1 VFKAHFERRIL
12 KVWCYPLLVK
22 MHAKILLWALL
33 SATAARADIVVLRDG
48 TSYSGHYA
56 PPGNGTLSF
65 TDSQGIHYDIP
76 AADVQSLVFSNA
88 ADHLTLRNG
97 RTYSGQLN
105 GAEVIPFAGSG
116 GIDYQFPTRDVSS
129 LILTGSGAPA
139 AAHHIPTVI
148 IPEGTDI
155 VIRTDDS
162 IHSGQESS
170 GQLYPVTIVE
180 NVYDSS
186 GGVAIPAGTRAKMV
200 VSNVRS
206 GGAVHSPELV
216 LDLYSVDIHGEQYR
230 VDSSS
235 VTESNRSG
243 LGLNRRTAEYT
254 GGGAGFGAL
263 MGAVFGGGKGAGIGA
278 LAGAGGGAL
287 TQLFTRGKE
296 ISVPAETAMTF
307 RLERTLVM
315 HP

>member
-1 VFKAHFERRIL
+1 MKVLAH
-12 KVWCYPLLVK
+12 VLLC
-22 MHAKILLWALL
+22 AL
-33 SATAARADIVVLRDG
+33 STATVPCLADIIVLHDG

-56 PPGNGTLSF
+56 PAGNGKLSF
-65 TDSQGIHYDIP
+65 TDDQGIHYDLP
-76 AADVQSLVFSNA
+76 VADVQSIIFSNA

-105 GAEVIPFAGSG
+105 GTDMIAFEGNG
-116 GIDYQFPTRDVSS
+116 GIDYQFPIRDVSS
-129 LILTGSGAPA
+129 LIVTGSSAPVV
-139 AAHHIPTVI
+139 AHPIPTLI

-155 VIRTDDS
+155 VVLTSDAIR
-162 IHSGQESS
+162 SGQESS
-170 GQLYPVTIVE
+170 GQLYPATIQQ
-180 NVYDSS
+180 NVYDSA
-186 GGVAIPAGTRAKMV
+186 GGVAIPAGTSAKLV

-216 LDLYSVDIHGEQYR
+216 LDLYSIDVHGEPYR
-230 VDSSS
+230 VDTSS
-235 VTESNRSG
+235 VTESNKSG
-243 LGLNRRTAEYT
+243 VGLNRRTAEYA
-254 GGGAGFGAL
+254 GGGAGIGAL

>member
-1 VFKAHFERRIL
+1 M
-12 KVWCYPLLVK
+12 KVLALALVLSC
-22 MHAKILLWALL
+22 AAL
-33 SATAARADIVVLRDG
+33 TAYADIIVLHDG
-48 TSYSGHYA
+48 TSYSGHYT
-56 PPGNGTLSF
+56 PSGDGKLSF
-65 TDSQGIHYDIP
+65 TDNQGIHYDLP
-76 AADVQSLVFSNA
+76 VADVQSLVFSNA

-97 RTYSGQLN
+97 KTYSGQLN
-105 GAEVIPFAGSG
+105 GNGMISFQGSG
-116 GIDYQFPTRDVSS
+116 GIDYQFPLRDVSS
-129 LILTGSGAPA
+129 LVLTGSQAPTTSQ
-139 AAHHIPTVI
+139 HIPTVVV
-148 IPEGTDI
+148 PEGTDI

-162 IHSGQESS
+162 IRSGQDSS
-170 GQLYPVTIVE
+170 GQLYPATIE
-180 NVYDSS
+180 QNVYDSS
-186 GGVAIPAGTRAKMV
+186 GSVAIPAGTRAKLV

-216 LDLYSVDIHGEQYR
+216 LDLYSIDVHGEQYR
-230 VDSSS
+230 VDTSA

-243 LGLNRRTAEYT
+243 LGANRRTAEYT
-254 GGGAGFGAL
+254 GGGAGIGAL

>member
-1 VFKAHFERRIL
+1 MNLPARV
-12 KVWCYPLLVK
+12 LLC
-22 MHAKILLWALL
+22 AFIFA
-33 SATAARADIVVLRDG
+33 SAVVHADIIVLHDG
-48 TSYSGHYA
+48 TSYSGRYTPA
-56 PPGNGTLSF
+56 GNGTLSF
-65 TDSQGIHYDIP
+65 TDGQGIHYDLP
-76 AADVQSLVFSNA
+76 VGDVQSLVFSNT
-88 ADHLTLRNG
+88 ADHITLRNG

-105 GAEVIPFAGSG
+105 GAEMIPFEGSG

-129 LILTGSGAPA
+129 LILTGSPA
-139 AAHHIPTVI
+139 TATSHHIPSLV
-148 IPEGTDI
+148 IPEGTDL
-155 VIRTDDS
+155 VILTSDS
-162 IHSGQESS
+162 IRSGTESS
-170 GQLYPVTIVE
+170 GQLYPATIQQ
-180 NVYDSS
+180 NVYDSV
-186 GGVAIPAGTRAKMV
+186 GAVAIPAGTRAQLV
-200 VSNVRS
+200 VSNVSS

-216 LDLYSVDIHGEQYR
+216 LDLYSVELHGEQYR

-235 VTESNRSG
+235 VTESNKSG

-254 GGGAGFGAL
+254 GGGAGIGTLF
-263 MGAVFGGGKGAGIGA
+263 GAVFGGGKGAGIGA

>member
-1 VFKAHFERRIL
+1 MKMLAL
-12 KVWCYPLLVK
+12 ALVLSC
-22 MHAKILLWALL
+22 AALP
-33 SATAARADIVVLRDG
+33 AVADIIVLHDG
-48 TSYSGHYA
+48 TSYSGHYTSS
-56 PPGNGTLSF
+56 GNGKLAF
-65 TDSQGIHYDIP
+65 TDNQGIHYDLP
-76 AADVQSLVFSNA
+76 VADVQSLVFSNA

-97 RTYSGQLN
+97 KTYTGQLDGN
-105 GAEVIPFAGSG
+105 GMISFQGSG
-116 GIDYQFPTRDVSS
+116 GIAYQFPLRDVSS
-129 LILTGSGAPA
+129 LVLTGPQAPTA
-139 AAHHIPTVI
+139 SHPIPTVVV
-148 IPEGTDI
+148 PEGTDI

-162 IHSGQESS
+162 IRSGQDSS
-170 GQLYPVTIVE
+170 GQLYPATIE
-180 NVYDSS
+180 QNVYGSS
-186 GGVAIPAGTRAKMV
+186 GGIAIPAGTRAKLV

-216 LDLYSVDIHGEQYR
+216 LDLYSIDVQGEQYR
-230 VDSSS
+230 VDSSA

-243 LGLNRRTAEYT
+243 LGANRRTAEYT
-254 GGGAGFGAL
+254 GGGAGIGAL

-296 ISVPAETAMTF
+296 ISVPAETALTF

>member
-1 VFKAHFERRIL
+1 MKLLKRQVILWSLLCTTVFAN
-12 KVWCYPLLVK
+12 
-22 MHAKILLWALL
+22 
-33 SATAARADIVVLRDG
+33 ADIIVLHDG
-48 TSYSGHYA
+48 TSYSGHYTPA
-56 PPGNGTLSF
+56 GNGTLSF
-65 TDSQGIHYDIP
+65 TDNQGIHYDVP
-76 AADVQSLVFSNA
+76 VGDVQSLVFSNA

-105 GAEVIPFAGSG
+105 GGAVIAFEGSG
-116 GIDYQFPTRDVSS
+116 GIDYQFPLRDVSS
-129 LILTGSGAPA
+129 LVLTGSPVPA
-139 AAHHIPTVI
+139 AAHHIPTVV

-155 VIRTDDS
+155 VVLTSDS
-162 IHSGQESS
+162 IRSGHDSS
-170 GQLYPVTIVE
+170 GQLYPATIQGD
-180 NVYDSS
+180 VYGSNGS
-186 GGVAIPAGTRAKMV
+186 IAIPGGTRAQLV

-216 LDLYSVDIHGEQYR
+216 LDLYSVEIHGEKYW
-230 VDSSS
+230 VDTSS

-243 LGLNRRTAEYT
+243 LGANRRTAEYA
-254 GGGAGFGAL
+254 GGGAGIGAL

-307 RLERTLVM
+307 RLERTLVL

>member
-1 VFKAHFERRIL
+1 L
-12 KVWCYPLLVK
+12 
-22 MHAKILLWALL
+22 
-33 SATAARADIVVLRDG
+33 
-48 TSYSGHYA
+48 
-56 PPGNGTLSF
+56 
-65 TDSQGIHYDIP
+65 
-76 AADVQSLVFSNA
+76 
-88 ADHLTLRNG
+88 
-97 RTYSGQLN
+97 
-105 GAEVIPFAGSG
+105 
-116 GIDYQFPTRDVSS
+116 RDVSS
-129 LILTGSGAPA
+129 LILTGSPAPA
-139 AAHHIPTVI
+139 PEHHIPTVV

-155 VIRTDDS
+155 VVLTSDAIR
-162 IHSGQESS
+162 SGQDSS
-170 GQLYPVTIVE
+170 GQLYPATIQQD
-180 NVYDSS
+180 VYGSAGS
-186 GGVAIPAGTRAKMV
+186 IAIPAGTRARLV

-230 VDSSS
+230 VDTSS

-243 LGLNRRTAEYT
+243 LGANRRTAEFA
-254 GGGAGFGAL
+254 GGGAGIGAL